1 MQSSHKSQGKSA
13 PESAERRV
21 NPRHAF
27 VATTEITD
35 SAHALRLSGRVTE
48 ISRQGCF
55 IDVVHPLPVGTMLK
69 LRITCDQGS
78 FETRAKILYV
88 QQGIGMGVVFVETP
102 EDQLKTLE
110 KWLVDLPPAIAV

>member
-1 MQSSHKSQGKSA
+1 VQSSHKSQGKSA
-13 PESAERRV
+13 SASAERRV

-48 ISRQGCF
+48 IGRQGCF

-69 LRITCDQGS
+69 LRITCDQGL

-110 KWLVDLPPAIAV
+110 KWLVDLPPDGTV